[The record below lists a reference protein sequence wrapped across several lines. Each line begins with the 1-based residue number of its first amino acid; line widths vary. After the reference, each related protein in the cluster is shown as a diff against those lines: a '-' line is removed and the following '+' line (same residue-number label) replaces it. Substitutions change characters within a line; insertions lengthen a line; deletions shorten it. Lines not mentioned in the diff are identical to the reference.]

1 MKTLI
6 SLILGFSI
14 LLTSNNLLAH
24 TKILTSIPADNASY
38 DTPLAAVEL
47 NFNKPS
53 RLIKLSL
60 KSQNKKIPLSFKP
73 SAKANTY
80 FSIPLPKLKQGQ
92 YSLEWITL
100 GSDGHKMKS
109 KISFKQK

>member
-6 SLILGFSI
+6 SLTLGFSI
-14 LLTSNNLLAH
+14 LFTSSNLLAH
-24 TKILTSIPADNASY
+24 AKILTSIPANNASY
-38 DTPLAAVEL
+38 DTPLAAIEL
-47 NFNKPS
+47 NFKNSS

-60 KSQNKKIPLSFKP
+60 KNQGKKIPLNFKP
-73 SAKANTY
+73 SAKANTH
-80 FSIPLPKLKQGQ
+80 FSIPLPTLEKGQ

-109 KISFKQK
+109 KISFNQK

>member
-6 SLILGFSI
+6 SLILSFSI
-14 LLTSNNLLAH
+14 LLTSSNLLAH
-24 TKILTSIPADNASY
+24 AKMITSIPADNTSY
-38 DTPLAAVEL
+38 DIPLAAIEL
-47 NFNKPS
+47 NFKNSS

-60 KSQNKKIPLSFKP
+60 KKQGKKIPLNFKP
-73 SAKANTY
+73 SAKANTQ
-80 FSIPLPKLKQGQ
+80 FSIPLPTLEKGQ

-109 KISFKQK
+109 KISFNQK

>member
-6 SLILGFSI
+6 PLILGFSI
-14 LLTSNNLLAH
+14 LFSSNLFAH
-24 TKILTSIPADNASY
+24 AKILTSTPADNASY
-38 DTPLAAVEL
+38 YKPLDTIEL
-47 NFNKPS
+47 NFSNPS

-60 KSQNKKIPLSFKP
+60 KNQGQKIPLSFKP
-73 SAKANTY
+73 SAKANTH
-80 FSIPLPKLKQGQ
+80 FSIPLPTLEKGQ

-109 KISFKQK
+109 KISFIQN